1 MKIETAKKRI
11 QFALK
16 TALEKKQLTL
26 EKRPL
31 IDSVLEQIEQD
42 LNNNETIL
50 YLVKAPTGYG
60 KTTLTQVLGLYSIFN
75 KAFFDK
81 VIHVLPQRAI
91 VEDAWKNTNKL
102 IQIAT
107 KKMQGTSETVFHLS
121 PISFTT
127 IDTFTWDIM
136 KLNTKKRPRIE
147 KEYEFGYDYFT
158 QASIFNSLIVM
169 DEVHYLLEDKLLDK
183 AFQTILTLLLTQK
196 IPIILMSA
204 TITDKQR
211 NRLGKLY
218 KYITRNCS
226 NGFREFNMVI
236 NDPFYL
242 KEKQK
247 KFHLEFDREKKDFKS
262 ISSLL
267 DSDKCNIVV
276 FNTIAR
282 AVDFY
287 KFIEK
292 EKRWTKENSLLL
304 HGAFTLGD
312 KQENI
317 SKLEKIK
324 NEESSF
330 LIVSTQA
337 IEAGVDI
344 SADIMITELAPPNN
358 LIQRMGR
365 VARQDEFRGTII
377 ITKPVNSHPYE
388 KELMERTETYLI
400 NELVKEG
407 VTQGKAIQL
416 GLHPRDP
423 SSFSPFINAIGKNP
437 KTTVDEN
444 LLKFISLPIYRSV
457 EVLKS
462 FLQTRQEA
470 FLRDFQISALLSS
483 KKKRKNSNYFNQLQ
497 LPPWKLAK
505 LMKLQAIEMDHEVE
519 SLVNDWKKRGYDLQ
533 KITFLLAK
541 EQAKGSLRGSIIV
554 KNKFYS
560 SRYGLVV

>member
-1 MKIETAKKRI
+1 MKIETAHKQIK
-11 QFALK
+11 FALK
-16 TALEKKQLTL
+16 KKLEKKQLSL

-31 IDSVLEQIEQD
+31 IDNVLEQIECD

-75 KAFFDK
+75 NAFFDK

-91 VEDAWKNTNKL
+91 IEDAWENTNKL
-102 IQIAT
+102 VKIAT

-121 PISFTT
+121 PINFTT

-169 DEVHYLLEDKLLDK
+169 DEVHYLLEDKLLDR
-183 AFQTILTLLLTQK
+183 AFQTLLTLLLTQK

-218 KYITRNCS
+218 NYITRKS
-226 NGFREFNMVI
+226 SAGFREFNMAT
-236 NDPFYL
+236 NDPFFV

-247 KFHLEFDREKKDFKS
+247 KFHLEFDQENKDFKS

-267 DSDKCNIVV
+267 DPDKRNIVI

-282 AVDFY
+282 AVNFY
-287 KFIEK
+287 KSIEK
-292 EKRWTKENSLLL
+292 GKGWTEKNSLLL

-324 NEESSF
+324 DEESSF

-365 VARQDEFRGTII
+365 VARKEEPQGRII
-377 ITKPVNSHPYE
+377 ITKPVNARPYE
-388 KELMERTETYLI
+388 KELMKRTETYLI
-400 NELVKEG
+400 NDLAKG
-407 VTQGKAIQL
+407 VAQGKVVQL

-423 SSFSPFINAIGKNP
+423 SSFNPFINTIGKNP
-437 KTTVDEN
+437 KTTADEN
-444 LLKFISLPIYRSV
+444 LLRFISLPIYRSV
-457 EVLKS
+457 DVLNS
-462 FLQTRQEA
+462 FLRTRRDA
-470 FLRDFQISALLSS
+470 FLRDFQLSALLSS
-483 KKKRKNSNYFNQLQ
+483 KKKRKNNYFSQLR

-505 LMKLQAIEMDHEVE
+505 LMELQAIEMDQEIE
-519 SLVNDWKKRGYDLQ
+519 SLVHDWQKKGYNLQ
-533 KITFLLAK
+533 KIAFLLAK
-541 EQAKGSLRGSIIV
+541 EQAKGSLRGAIIV
-554 KNKFYS
+554 KNKVYS